1 MMISNETADKMMDF
15 AAYIY
20 ANLTKGQATDEEIKE
35 FATDAFMSFCE
46 HEGIDEVEVEEES
59 ECCGDCNNCDEWEIC
74 QGIDDIDDDE
84 IGYNPFMGEYDW
96 DC

>member
-1 MMISNETADKMMDF
+1 MMINYKTADKMMDF

-20 ANLTKGQATDEEIKE
+20 ANLTKGQATDEEIKK
-35 FATDAFMSFCE
+35 FATGAFTSFCE
-46 HEGIDEVEVEEES
+46 HEGIDEVEI
-59 ECCGDCNNCDEWEIC
+59 DENDE
-74 QGIDDIDDDE
+74 DFEDNVDE

>member
-1 MMISNETADKMMDF
+1 MMINSETADKMMDF

-20 ANLTKGQATDEEIKE
+20 ANLTKGQATEEEIKE

-46 HEGIDEVEVEEES
+46 HEGIDEVEVEE
-59 ECCGDCNNCDEWEIC
+59 DVMDEV
-74 QGIDDIDDDE
+74 
-84 IGYNPFMGEYDW
+84 GYNPFIGGYDW

>member
-1 MMISNETADKMMDF
+1 MTISNETADKMMDF

-46 HEGIDEVEVEEES
+46 HEGIDEVEVEE
-59 ECCGDCNNCDEWEIC
+59 
-74 QGIDDIDDDE
+74 DDE
-84 IGYNPFMGEYDW
+84 IYDDVDEVGYNPYMGGYDW

>member
-1 MMISNETADKMMDF
+1 MMISSETADKMMDF

-46 HEGIDEVEVEEES
+46 HEGIDEVEVEE
-59 ECCGDCNNCDEWEIC
+59 DVMDEV
-74 QGIDDIDDDE
+74 
-84 IGYNPFMGEYDW
+84 GYNPFIGGYDW